1 MNFVFQSC
9 SHFTVIHNNSSAAQ
23 RKEARERAKPWRVNL
38 PPDDLIMT
46 ALNDRV
52 HLKAAQGTRLKV
64 PNSLVRRDSAA
75 VTCSSGHG
83 QNLILLKRLSEH
95 TAQEGVLKL
104 EISLKANGAPRSLSV
119 QQSYSTSSPV
129 RLNVSIGQN
138 GDFLSPFGEKQLFF
152 FGLVSGYSCI
162 KIHWGAISSDR
173 TPCKEL
179 LPALW
184 LFKAEWPWLFWKKKV
199 RAAL

>member
-1 MNFVFQSC
+1 MNFIFQSC

-75 VTCSSGHG
+75 VTCSSGRG

-95 TAQEGVLKL
+95 TAQEGALKL

-162 KIHWGAISSDR
+162 KIH
-173 TPCKEL
+173 
-179 LPALW
+179 
-184 LFKAEWPWLFWKKKV
+184 
-199 RAAL
+199 

>member
-1 MNFVFQSC
+1 
-9 SHFTVIHNNSSAAQ
+9 
-23 RKEARERAKPWRVNL
+23 
-38 PPDDLIMT
+38 MT

-52 HLKAAQGTRLKV
+52 HLKAARGTRLKV

-75 VTCSSGHG
+75 VTCSSGRG
-83 QNLILLKRLSEH
+83 QNLILLERLSEH

-104 EISLKANGAPRSLSV
+104 EQSLKANGAPCSLSV

-162 KIHWGAISSDR
+162 KIH
-173 TPCKEL
+173 
-179 LPALW
+179 
-184 LFKAEWPWLFWKKKV
+184 
-199 RAAL
+199 